1 MLQDQITLLRHY
13 HDTFRGIYKRELQLN
28 ERIDEVLE
36 EVDNVEV
43 EMLN

>member
-13 HDTFRGIYKRELQLN
+13 CDTFCGIYKRELQLN
-28 ERIDEVLE
+28 DRIDEVLE
-36 EVDNVEV
+36 EVDNVEA